1 MRPLLRNRPAARIAV
16 ILGGLGILWILL
28 SDFLVHSLLPQRLW
42 PQAQMVKGIL
52 FVLGGAAIAYGLVRA
67 FQLRVEGMVQRLQ
80 RAESIGGLGGWE
92 LDPATGDLTWTRQV
106 YRIFGTTPDAFDPT
120 FEGFL
125 GFVHPDDRPELR
137 AAQDAALGGEAALDV
152 EHRIVRA
159 DGDVRWV
166 HQRAELVDDEE
177 GPRLSGTVEDVTE
190 QRRLEQALRHRSLHD
205 TLTDLPNRSLFRDR
219 LESAIARSDRTGQAL
234 ALMMLDLVRFKDI
247 NDSLGHRAGDRV
259 LQEVAHRLRGI
270 VRESDTVARVGGDEF
285 AVLLDG
291 VGGLEDAK
299 GALDRIDAALDE
311 PMEAAGESVRV
322 EVRAGVAFH
331 APRDRHGESG
341 HPQDLVRSADL
352 AMHRAKEKGDHHV
365 FSPEEDQQLG
375 GRLRRV
381 QRLRRAIEDGEIVP
395 FYQPVVHLD
404 SLRVWGVE
412 PLARWRHPE
421 RGLVGPAEFIPLAE
435 ESGLISALGET
446 VLRTACRRVAR
457 WNREGVTDV
466 PLRVSANLSARQ
478 LEEEGLA
485 GAVDEVLDEAG
496 LEPGLCQFEVTETAI
511 LRARAGLDVLRQR
524 GVRIAIDDFG
534 TGYASFTYL
543 RDLSIDALKID
554 MSFVQ
559 GVARDEG
566 DRAICRTVVGLAE
579 AFGLGVI
586 AEGIETEE
594 QRAELVSFG
603 CRVGQGYLFAR
614 PRPAE
619 ETRRFLANGRKA
631 AGA

>member
-1 MRPLLRNRPAARIAV
+1 MGPLLKNRPAARIAV
-16 ILGGLGILWILL
+16 ILGALGILWIFL
-28 SDFLVHSLLPQRLW
+28 SDYLVHTLLPQRMW
-42 PQAQMVKGIL
+42 PRAQMVKGTL

-67 FQLRVEGMVQRLQ
+67 FQSRVEGVVQRLE
-80 RAESIGGLGGWE
+80 RAESIGGIGGWE
-92 LDPATGDLTWTRQV
+92 LDPEAGDLTWTRQV
-106 YRIFGTTPDAFDPT
+106 HRIFGTTPDAFEPT

-125 GFVHPDDRPELR
+125 EFVHPDDQAELE
-137 AAQDAALGGEAALDV
+137 AAQDAALQGEAALDV

-159 DGDVRWV
+159 DGEVRWV
-166 HQRAELVDDEE
+166 HERAELVDDEE

-190 QRRLEQALRHRSLHD
+190 QRRLEQALRHRALHD

-219 LESAIARSDRTGQAL
+219 LESAIARSDRAGAPL
-234 ALMMLDLVRFKDI
+234 ALLMLDLVRFKDI

-259 LQEVAHRLRGI
+259 LQEVAHRLRGV

-285 AVLLDG
+285 AVLLNEVDG
-291 VGGLEDAK
+291 MEGAE
-299 GALDRIDAALDE
+299 GALDRIDGVLAE
-311 PMEAAGESVRV
+311 PMEAAGESVRI
-322 EVRAGVAFH
+322 EVRIGVAFH
-331 APRDRHGESG
+331 APRSGDGESG

-352 AMHRAKEKGDHHV
+352 AVHRAKEKGGHHV
-365 FSPEEDQQLG
+365 FSPEEDRQLG

-395 FYQPVVHLD
+395 FFQPVVHLE
-404 SLRVWGVE
+404 SLEVWGVE

-421 RGLVGPAEFIPLAE
+421 RGLVGPGEFIPLAE
-435 ESGLISALGET
+435 ESGLIGPLGET
-446 VLRTACRRVAR
+446 ILRQACRRVAR
-457 WNREGVTDV
+457 WNREGVTDR

-485 GAVDEVLDEAG
+485 GTVDEVLDEAG
-496 LEPGLCQFEVTETAI
+496 MEPGLCQFEVTETAI
-511 LRARAGLDVLRQR
+511 LRARAGLDVLRRR
-524 GVRIAIDDFG
+524 GLRIAIDDFG

-543 RDLSIDALKID
+543 KDLSIDALKID

-594 QRAELVSFG
+594 QRGELVSFG

-614 PRPAE
+614 PRPPE
-619 ETRRFLANGRKA
+619 ETRRFLANGRKG